1 MTSTAANLT
10 PIRRHRYT
18 VADYYRM
25 AEVGILAPDARV
37 ELIDGEVIEM
47 PPIGA
52 PHASTVT
59 EVQRTLERAVGDAA
73 IVRVQNPIHLGRH
86 DEPQPDLALVTPPAS
101 KYRLRHPRPGDVLL
115 LIEVADT
122 TLRFDRDVKLGRYAR
137 VGIPEVW
144 LLDVKARTL
153 QRFRESSPTGYG
165 DSDQIGDLTAL
176 PIPGLDCVR
185 VDLSNL
191 WQR

>member
-153 QRFRESSPTGYG
+153 QRFRGPGSTGYAA
-165 DSDQIGDLTAL
+165 SEQIADLTL
-176 PIPGLDCVR
+176 PIPGLESLRIDI
-185 VDLSNL
+185 SNL
-191 WQR
+191 W

>member
-1 MTSTAANLT
+1 MSSTAEDLV
-10 PIRRHRYT
+10 PMRRYRYT

-52 PHASTVT
+52 PHASIVT
-59 EVQRTLERAVGDAA
+59 DVQNLLIAAVGPRAL
-73 IVRVQNPIHLGRH
+73 VRVQNPIHLGRH

-101 KYRLRHPRPGDVLL
+101 KYRLRHPRPSDILL
-115 LIEVADT
+115 LIEVADS
-122 TLRFDRDVKLGRYAR
+122 TLRFDRDIKLGRYAR

-153 QRFRESSPTGYG
+153 QRFRGPGPTGYG
-165 DSDQIGDLTAL
+165 DRDQIADLTAL
-176 PIPGLDCVR
+176 PVPGLDSVR
-185 VDLSNL
+185 LDLSKL
-191 WQR
+191 W

>member
-1 MTSTAANLT
+1 MSSTAAALT
-10 PIRRHRYT
+10 RIRRHRYT

-115 LIEVADT
+115 LIEVADS

-144 LLDVKARTL
+144 LLDLKAHSL
-153 QRFRESSPTGYG
+153 QRFRGARPTGY
-165 DSDQIGDLTAL
+165 SESERIADLLAL
-176 PIPGLDCVR
+176 PVPGLDRVR
-185 VDLSNL
+185 LDLSNL
-191 WQR
+191 W